1 MTNAGGPSPTEQLA
15 GVSKGQNFALTTH
28 SPKTVSF
35 RKKPENAAFGNKGG
49 GAGGGSMGITKLE
62 LPTPSVPSD
71 ADDGKD
77 ACHDDEDAPS
87 PESAARGRLKSQ
99 PNSESTSGWKP
110 ISSCLAADGNR
121 FRLNPQS
128 AGNRQSKGLQV
139 REGSNLESAGDQRR
153 TGHQVLKGPAM
164 CSPSRRG
171 RRPKSAAPSRRG

>member
-87 PESAARGRLKSQ
+87 PESGEGQAQKPTELGKYERFETDFVML
-99 PNSESTSGWKP
+99 SG
-110 ISSCLAADGNR
+110 
-121 FRLNPQS
+121 
-128 AGNRQSKGLQV
+128 
-139 REGSNLESAGDQRR
+139 
-153 TGHQVLKGPAM
+153 
-164 CSPSRRG
+164 
-171 RRPKSAAPSRRG
+171 